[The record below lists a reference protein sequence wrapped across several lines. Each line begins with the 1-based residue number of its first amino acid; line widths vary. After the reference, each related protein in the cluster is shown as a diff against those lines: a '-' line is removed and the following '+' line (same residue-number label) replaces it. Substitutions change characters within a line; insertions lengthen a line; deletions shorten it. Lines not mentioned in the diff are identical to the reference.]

1 MVPPRAP
8 EPWETAPTLPTLPA
22 PTLPALPAPTPAQA
36 RSETYGPARA
46 QSQSQTHARAQARPP
61 APPATSTVTAAGSGV
76 AAGVAGDIHQH
87 HHWHVAPRSPVD
99 WPVRVGVVPRSAD
112 WFQYRDV
119 IHALDTALTGPGT
132 AVVCQVLTGMGGV
145 GKTQL
150 AARRAHHAWQ
160 AGEVDLLM
168 WVTASTRQAV
178 IDAYA
183 DAAAKVLHI
192 ERDEPARAA
201 QEFLAWLE
209 PGPGAAAGHCRWLLV
224 LDNVTDPADLT
235 GLWPPDHPLGRT
247 VVTTRSRDAALT
259 GAGRR
264 MVTVGL
270 FTPPEATGY
279 LTAALA
285 ARGRVEA
292 PEEVALLAEDLGRLP
307 LALSQAA
314 AYLIDAD
321 IGCHDYRALLAN
333 RARLAD
339 LRPPTLPD
347 DQTAGVA
354 AVWSLSVDRADAR
367 GPRGLARSLLEL
379 AALLDPNG
387 IPQPVLTSGPVRDH
401 LTRVVRGAAP
411 EQCPAHGIT
420 EQQTVRALRDL
431 HGLNL
436 IDHTPKT
443 GHRAVRVHQ
452 LVQRAVRDTLGE
464 ADHDALART
473 AADALTAVWPEV
485 ERDTDLAQALRA
497 NTTAL
502 TGKAESALHRPH
514 AHALLYRVG
523 ESLGVAGQVAAA
535 AGHFRL
541 LARSTH
547 QHLGADHP
555 DTLAA
560 RHDLAYWRGAA
571 GDAQG
576 AISAFREL
584 FADRL
589 RVLGPDHPHTL
600 TTRGNIA
607 YWSGEAEYADGAEG
621 AATALEELL
630 ADRLR
635 VLGPDHPD
643 TLSTRHNMARLRG
656 RAGET
661 AEAAEGLRELLV
673 DMVRV
678 LGPDHPDT
686 LTTRHDL
693 AYWQGRAGDA
703 EGAARAFEELLAD
716 AARVLGPDHPDTLTT
731 RHNIARLHGRAG
743 DVSGAARAFEEL
755 LADRLRVL
763 GPDHPH
769 TLTTRHN
776 VARLRGRAGDAAGAA
791 RAFEELLADME
802 RVLGPEHGDTVITRH
817 NIAYWREESQVLTL
831 RVRRAPAP

>member
-1 MVPPRAP
+1 MVPPSAP
-8 EPWETAPTLPTLPA
+8 EPQHTAPASPM
-22 PTLPALPAPTPAQA
+22 
-36 RSETYGPARA
+36 
-46 QSQSQTHARAQARPP
+46 PP
-61 APPATSTVTAAGSGV
+61 AAAHPSVTAAGSGV

-87 HHWHVAPRSPVD
+87 HHWHVAPRAPVR

-112 WFQYRDV
+112 WFQHRDV
-119 IHALDTALTGPGT
+119 IDTLDTALTGPGT

-150 AARRAHHAWQ
+150 AARRAHQAWR
-160 AGEVDLLM
+160 AGEIDLLV

-183 DAAAKVLHI
+183 DAAAKVLHV

-201 QEFLAWLE
+201 EEFLAWLE
-209 PGPGAAAGHCRWLLV
+209 PGPGAEAGHCRWLLV

-270 FTPPEATGY
+270 FTPREATGY

-285 ARGRVEA
+285 ARGRAER
-292 PEEVALLAEDLGRLP
+292 PEDCARLAEDLGRLP

-333 RARLAD
+333 RARLDD

-347 DQTAGVA
+347 DQTAGVSA
-354 AVWSLSVDRADAR
+354 AWSLSVDRADAR
-367 GPRGLARSLLEL
+367 GPRGLARSLLEI

-387 IPQPVLTSGPVRDH
+387 IPQPVFLSGPVRAH
-401 LTRVVRGAAP
+401 LTRVVNAGAGDAGGSGSGSGSGRGGADADAGVRAGAGADTDAP
-411 EQCPAHGIT
+411 DRERRAPVREVTAEEI
-420 EQQTVRALRDL
+420 VRALRDL

-436 IDHTPKT
+436 IDHTPRT
-443 GHRAVRVHQ
+443 AHRAVRVHQ
-452 LVQRAVRDTLGE
+452 LIQRAVRDTLGDTE
-464 ADHDALART
+464 HDALART

-485 ERDTDLAQALRA
+485 ERDTGLAQALRA

-502 TGKAESALHRPH
+502 TGKAESALHHPH

-541 LARSTH
+541 LAGTTH
-547 QHLGADHP
+547 QYLGPDHP

-571 GDAQG
+571 GDAHG

-584 FADRL
+584 LADRL

-607 YWSGEAEYADGAEG
+607 YWSGEGEYAEG

-661 AEAAEGLRELLV
+661 AEAADALRELLA

-693 AYWQGRAGDA
+693 AYWQGHAGDA
-703 EGAARAFEELLAD
+703 EGAARAFQELLAD

-731 RHNIARLHGRAG
+731 RHNIARLRGRAG
-743 DVSGAARAFEEL
+743 DVRGARRAFEEL
-755 LADRLRVL
+755 LADQLRVL

-776 VARLRGRAGDAAGAA
+776 IARLRGRGGDAAGAV
-791 RAFEELLADME
+791 RAFEDLLADME
-802 RVLGPEHGDTVITRH
+802 RVLGPRHNDTAIIRR
-817 NIAYWREESQVLTL
+817 NIAYWREESEVVTL
-831 RVRRAPAP
+831 RVRRPPTD

>member
-1 MVPPRAP
+1 M
-8 EPWETAPTLPTLPA
+8 
-22 PTLPALPAPTPAQA
+22 
-36 RSETYGPARA
+36 
-46 QSQSQTHARAQARPP
+46 
-61 APPATSTVTAAGSGV
+61 
-76 AAGVAGDIHQH
+76 
-87 HHWHVAPRSPVD
+87 APRTPVQ
-99 WPVRVGVVPRSAD
+99 WPVRVGAVPRSAD
-112 WFQYRDV
+112 WFQHRDV
-119 IHALDTALTGPGT
+119 LDTLDTALTGPGT

-150 AARRAHHAWQ
+150 AARRAHQAWR
-160 AGEVDLLM
+160 AGEIDLLV

-183 DAAAKVLHI
+183 DAAAKVLHV

-264 MVTVGL
+264 LVTVGL
-270 FTPPEATGY
+270 FTPREATGY
-279 LTAALA
+279 LGQALA
-285 ARGRVEA
+285 ARGRAEG
-292 PEEVALLAEDLGRLP
+292 PEECVRLAEDLGRLP

-321 IGCHDYRALLAN
+321 IGCREYRELLAN
-333 RARLAD
+333 RARLDD

-354 AVWSLSVDRADAR
+354 AAWSLSVDRADAR

-387 IPQPVLTSGPVRDH
+387 IPQPVFTSAPVRDH
-401 LTRVVRGAAP
+401 LTRAVRAHASAGAWRTRR
-411 EQCPAHGIT
+411 IT
-420 EQQTVRALRDL
+420 AEETVRALRDL

-436 IDHTPKT
+436 VDHTPRT
-443 GHRAVRVHQ
+443 AHRAVRVHQ
-452 LVQRAVRDTLGE
+452 LIQRAVRDGLGRAE
-464 ADHDALART
+464 HDALART
-473 AADALTAVWPEV
+473 AADALAAVWPEV

-497 NTTAL
+497 NTAAL
-502 TGKAESALHRPH
+502 SGKAETALHRPH

-535 AGHFRL
+535 AGHFGT
-541 LARSTH
+541 LARTTH
-547 QHLGADHP
+547 QHLGPDHP

-607 YWSGEAEYADGAEG
+607 YWIGEARYAGGAEG

-643 TLSTRHNMARLRG
+643 TLGTRHNIARLRG
-656 RAGET
+656 RAGQT
-661 AEAAEGLRELLV
+661 AEAAEGLGALLA

-703 EGAARAFEELLAD
+703 EGAARAFEELLTD

-731 RHNIARLHGRAG
+731 RHNIARLRGRAG
-743 DVSGAARAFEEL
+743 DVQGARRAFEEL

-776 VARLRGRAGDAAGAA
+776 IARLRGRQGDAAGAV
-791 RAFEELLADME
+791 RAFEELLTDME
-802 RVLGPEHGDTVITRH
+802 RVLGPEHNDTTITRH
-817 NIAYWREESQVLTL
+817 NIAYWREESEVVTL
-831 RVRRAPAP
+831 RVRRDPAG